1 MERSKITNSTSNVLP
16 IWNLNSL
23 YPSMDSPEL
32 KKDLEKV
39 AEKSLSFET
48 RYKTKVSQLTGPLL
62 AHSIVEYEKI
72 EEILG
77 RIMSYAQLIYSGDM
91 LDNDTG
97 NFHQS
102 MHEEVTRISS
112 HLLFFNI
119 ELNIISDADLKE
131 KLKSPELNHYYPWLR
146 DLRVFQPHQLDDQ
159 LEKLFLEKNI
169 SGRAAWTRLFDEKIA
184 ELSFSIDGVESN

>member
-1 MERSKITNSTSNVLP
+1 MEHSKITNSTSNVLP

-48 RYKTKVSQLTGPLL
+48 RYKTKVSLTYGPSL

-77 RIMSYAQLIYSGDM
+77 RIMSFAQLIYSGDM

-102 MHEEVTRISS
+102 MHEESRESAVFFFQSRIEYY
-112 HLLFFNI
+112 LRLT
-119 ELNIISDADLKE
+119 LK
-131 KLKSPELNHYYPWLR
+131 
-146 DLRVFQPHQLDDQ
+146 
-159 LEKLFLEKNI
+159 KN
-169 SGRAAWTRLFDEKIA
+169 
-184 ELSFSIDGVESN
+184 